1 MSPPT
6 LLGERSDRGYRNGG
20 VAHAR
25 TIEVPQHALSGEALR
40 GVIEEFVTRRGTD
53 YGTQERTLDA
63 KIADVRR
70 QLECGDAI
78 IVFDVDAGTTN
89 IVPHRRARL

>member
-1 MSPPT
+1 VTHP
-6 LLGERSDRGYRNGG
+6 
-20 VAHAR
+20 R
-25 TIEVPQHALSGEALR
+25 TIVVPQHVLSGEALR
-40 GVIEEFVTRRGTD
+40 GVIEEFVTRPGTD

-63 KIADVRR
+63 KIADVAR

-89 IVPHRRARL
+89 IVPHRRTRS